1 MIDLSTVVSQRHF
14 HMRLTK
20 GFRSDLQWWISF
32 MQLWNGRR
40 FFPLSQRQLAL
51 YSDASGAWG
60 CGAFVGPDWFQLE
73 WPAKSPTNITTK
85 ELIPILLAA
94 IVWGQS
100 WGQSHVS
107 CFCDNAAVVAAFSK
121 GSARDPSL
129 MHLLRFL
136 LFLAAVRNFSLKA
149 IHIPGQDN
157 AAADA
162 LSRNKLNRF
171 FSLSPQG
178 HRQPTAIPAAAVQI
192 ATTLRPDWTSLPWRT
207 QLLQKGSSPKYQAF
221 LHLSSV
227 SLFKVV
233 RTVQRRCSCSFV

>member
-1 MIDLSTVVSQRHF
+1 
-14 HMRLTK
+14 
-20 GFRSDLQWWISF
+20 

-40 FFPLSQRQLAL
+40 FFPLSQSQLAV

-73 WPAKSPTNITTK
+73 WPPTNIATK

-94 IVWGQS
+94 KVWGQS

-107 CFCDNAAVVAAFSK
+107 CFCDNAVVVAAINK
-121 GSARDPSL
+121 GNARDPSL
-129 MHLLRFL
+129 MHLLRCL

-178 HRQPTAIPAAAVQI
+178 TGSPRQSQQQQS
-192 ATTLRPDWTSLPWRT
+192 R
-207 QLLQKGSSPKYQAF
+207 
-221 LHLSSV
+221 
-227 SLFKVV
+227 
-233 RTVQRRCSCSFV
+233 